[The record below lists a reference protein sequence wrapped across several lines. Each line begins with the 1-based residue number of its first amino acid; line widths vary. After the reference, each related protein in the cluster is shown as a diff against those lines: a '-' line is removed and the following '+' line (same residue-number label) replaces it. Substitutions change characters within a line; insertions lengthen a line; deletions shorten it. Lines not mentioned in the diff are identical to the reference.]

1 MIEKEN
7 VHKFSGHYQACKDR
21 KTKAIAMTFIKH
33 GLIDYDKE
41 KKVYSINLSSA
52 QYQIKW
58 EKGKFSCNCGFE
70 DCPHVLAL
78 YLQLKIWNAERQTEK
93 NISAELLD

>member
-1 MIEKEN
+1 MITKEN
-7 VHKFSGHYQACKDR
+7 VHKFSRHYLACKDR
-21 KTKAIAMTFIKH
+21 KTKAIALTFIKS

-41 KKVYSINLSSA
+41 KKVYSITLSSA

-78 YLQLKIWNAERQTEK
+78 YLQLKIWNSKPTEK
-93 NISAELLD
+93 DISAELLD